1 LHIEPTN
8 HSPLTGLTYELQ
20 TMRKILFFIV
30 LLFLGRNTHA
40 QVVLNLQL
48 PPLGLTIKPQLWNLS
63 LVNTSAQD
71 LQVRIEMVMTDVS
84 NNQRVLTGTSKLIL
98 LPRGVKQLQL
108 SDVMPITYNPG
119 SPGYA
124 VDPSPEGFLPIGLF
138 NICYTVI
145 RVQSDEVDR
154 LGEECETIEVEP
166 ISPPQLMM
174 PLDEEQVDITR
185 PFFAWIPPSP
195 FNTLNSLLFDW
206 VLVEV
211 QATQSPA
218 DAIQQNV
225 PVLSRQNISFTNLQY
240 PLSAPELDSSKLYAW
255 RITAKNNMSPI
266 ANSEVWS
273 FRVRQFAPDT
283 GSIKRSVDLF
293 VKLNRTESAAYTL
306 CNGVLRYE
314 YLQEINQPHVQVA
327 IYDISD
333 ASRKQVQLDSSS
345 IPVRFGQNFHQI
357 DLRSNSGMVDRHMY
371 LMELVNGTG
380 EKWYLKF
387 EYRKPD

>member
-1 LHIEPTN
+1 
-8 HSPLTGLTYELQ
+8 
-20 TMRKILFFIV
+20 MRKILLFN
-30 LLFLGRNTHA
+30 LLLLGASVAQT

-63 LVNTSAQD
+63 LINTSAQD

-98 LPRGVKQLQL
+98 LPRGIKQVQL

-124 VDPSPEGFLPIGLF
+124 IDPAPDGFLPIGLF
-138 NICYTVI
+138 NICYTAI
-145 RVQSDEVDR
+145 KVQSDEVER

-166 ISPPQLMM
+166 LSPPQLMI

-195 FNTLNSLLFDW
+195 FNTLNSLLYDW

-211 QATQSPA
+211 QSTQSPA

-225 PVLSRQNISFTNLQY
+225 PVLTRQNLSFTNMQY
-240 PLSAPELDSSKLYAW
+240 PLSSPELDSSKLYAW
-255 RITAKNNMSPI
+255 RITAKNNMAVI
-266 ANSEVWS
+266 GNSETWS
-273 FRVRQFAPDT
+273 FRVRKYMQDTIAGIGTGYFTKLHREEDAAFAICT
-283 GSIKRSVDLF
+283 
-293 VKLNRTESAAYTL
+293 
-306 CNGVLRYE
+306 GVLRFE
-314 YLQEINQPHVQVA
+314 YMNDLNSASVKLRLF
-327 IYDISD
+327 DISS
-333 ASRKQVQLDSSS
+333 AGRKLIALDSTDQH
-345 IPVRFGQNFHQI
+345 VRIGQNFVQV
-357 DLRSNSGMVDRHMY
+357 DLRETSGMINKHMY
-371 LMELVNGTG
+371 LLEVQNAQQ

-387 EYRKPD
+387 EYRE

>member
-1 LHIEPTN
+1 
-8 HSPLTGLTYELQ
+8 
-20 TMRKILFFIV
+20 MKKIFLFIV
-30 LLFLGRNTHA
+30 LLFVGWHAHA

-273 FRVRQFAPDT
+273 FRVRRYGPDT
-283 GSIKRSVDLF
+283 IAATGTGYF
-293 VKLNRTESAAYTL
+293 AKLYREEGAAFAICT
-306 CNGVLRYE
+306 GVLRFE
-314 YLQEINQPHVQVA
+314 YLNELNSAAINLRLF
-327 IYDISD
+327 DIST
-333 ASRKQVQLDSSS
+333 AMRKQITLDSTDQQ
-345 IPVRFGQNFHQI
+345 VRLGQNFVQV
-357 DLRSNSGMVDRHMY
+357 DLRQTSGMIHKHMY
-371 LMELVNGTG
+371 LLEVENARG
-380 EKWYLKF
+380 EKRYLKF
-387 EYRKPD
+387 EYRE

>member
-1 LHIEPTN
+1 
-8 HSPLTGLTYELQ
+8 
-20 TMRKILFFIV
+20 MRKIFLFG
-30 LLFLGRNTHA
+30 LLLLSISTQS

-48 PPLGLTIKPQLWNLS
+48 PPLGLTIKPQLWSLS

-71 LQVRIEMVMTDVS
+71 LPVRVEMVMTDVS
-84 NNQRVLTGTSKLIL
+84 NNQRVLTGTSRLIL

-145 RVQSDEVDR
+145 RVQSDEVER

-174 PLDEEQVDITR
+174 PLDEEQVEITR

-225 PVLSRQNISFTNLQY
+225 PVLTRQNISFTNLQY

-255 RITAKNNMSPI
+255 RITAKNNMAPI

-273 FRVRQFAPDT
+273 FRVRQVGPDT
-283 GSIKRSVDLF
+283 TLAKGGSVYFAKLKREED
-293 VKLNRTESAAYTL
+293 AAYTI
-306 CNGVLRYE
+306 CTGVLRFE
-314 YLQEINQPHVQVA
+314 YLQELNEPHVAIA

-333 ASRKQVQLDSSS
+333 VGRRQVELDSTT
-345 IPVRFGQNFHQI
+345 IPVRFGQNFQQL
-357 DLRSNSGMVDRHMY
+357 DLRNNPAMKDKHLY
-371 LMELVNGTG
+371 LLKLVNARQ
-380 EKWYLKF
+380 EQWFLKF
-387 EYRKPD
+387 EYRN